1 MQFKI
6 SSEIFQKFPQTR
18 IGVLVVRE
26 LNNSNGEFAEVLEN
40 IHAISRAITQEF
52 SIDNVS
58 QVPFV
63 ARWREIYR
71 AFGAKPSDYRSSIEN
86 LIRMTLKGRELGHI
100 NTLVD
105 LYNLVSLRYK
115 LPLGGEDIDH
125 MVGDLQLTVATG
137 DEPAVQLLGD
147 QEAEKPFIGEVLY
160 RDDEGVICRCWNWRE
175 GKRTMLTENT
185 KNAVLVAEANCF
197 EEYDT
202 LDRALNELEELVG
215 KYTDGKIT
223 RAILSVECPAVPL

>member
-6 SSEIFQKFPQTR
+6 SPEIFQKFPQTK
-18 IGVLVVRE
+18 IGVLVVRD
-26 LNNSNGEFAEVLEN
+26 LDNAGAGFTEVLERIRTVSN
-40 IHAISRAITQEF
+40 SLSQEF
-52 SIDNVS
+52 SLDTIS

-71 AFGAKPSDYRSSIEN
+71 SFGAKPSDYRSSIEN

-105 LYNLVSLRYK
+105 VYNLISLKYK
-115 LPLGGEDIDH
+115 LPLGGEDIDR
-125 MVGDLQLTVATG
+125 MVGDLELTVATG
-137 DEPAVQLLGD
+137 GEPAVQLLGD
-147 QEAEKPFIGEVLY
+147 QEAEKPFVGEVLY
-160 RDDEGVICRCWNWRE
+160 RDDEGIICRCWNWRE

-185 KNAVLVAEANCF
+185 KNAVLVAEANCVG
-197 EEYDT
+197 EYDT

-215 KYTDGKIT
+215 KYTSGKVT
-223 RAILSVECPAVPL
+223 RAILSAECPAVPI